1 MKKNVWMVIGLFGV
15 SALSSEQ
22 TSLEEKDDIGSSKKI
37 IPKDEMTFNG
47 TENATALEK
56 SQRMSFME
64 ENDRALC
71 GTVEIAQNIP
81 PDLSKGRKILDD
93 QDPKKIDTGLFGE
106 ILVEQLGDNDIA
118 KYLENTGFSEDV
130 QLCAPPGHQSTLD
143 LDHTHSSYV
152 YSPDDHKAAVEM
164 RDDLKGDKRSLFC
177 CCSKKKKKH
186 TPEIRESQF

>member
-22 TSLEEKDDIGSSKKI
+22 RSLEEKDDIVSSKKI
-37 IPKDEMTFNG
+37 TPQDEMTFNG

-56 SQRMSFME
+56 SQRISLME
-64 ENDRALC
+64 GNDRALC
-71 GTVEIAQNIP
+71 GTVEIAKNIP

-93 QDPKKIDTGLFGE
+93 QDLKKIDIGLFGE
-106 ILVEQLGDNDIA
+106 IRVGQLGDNDIA
-118 KYLENTGFSEDV
+118 KDLEKTFLSEYV
-130 QLCAPPGHQSTLD
+130 QFCGQTGHQSTLD
-143 LDHTHSSYV
+143 LERIDFSYV
-152 YSPDDHKAAVEM
+152 YSPHGHKATVEM